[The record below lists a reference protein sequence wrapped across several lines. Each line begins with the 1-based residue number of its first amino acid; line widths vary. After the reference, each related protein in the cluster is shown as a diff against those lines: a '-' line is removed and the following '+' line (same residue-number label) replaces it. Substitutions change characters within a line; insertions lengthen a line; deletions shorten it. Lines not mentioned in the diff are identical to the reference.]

1 MLYPL
6 SYWGAPN
13 DCTLRNLT
21 TPRPDWTMSL
31 LSDLSQRFGDA
42 FAAVGVERSAGLV
55 VPSQRPELAQY
66 QCNGALGA
74 AKRMGRNPR
83 DLAQDVI
90 DALDDR
96 SMFDQLDIAG
106 PGFINITVTDAHLAS
121 YAENMERDDRLGLA
135 EPDPRHK
142 VIVDYGGPNMSKS
155 MHVGHLRASI
165 IGESLKRLFRLAG
178 HDVAG
183 DIHMGDWGMP
193 IGQLIIELERRRPD
207 LPYFDSDFTGP
218 YPEESPV
225 TLDDLSEMYPIVV
238 ERCKNDPDEAERAR
252 RATFDLQN
260 GRPGYLALWRH
271 YRNVSVAEQ
280 KKDFERL
287 GVEFDL
293 WRGESTVH
301 ERLAPLVD
309 RLLNDDGLAR
319 ESDGAIIV
327 DVERPDD
334 KKEMP
339 PLLLTRSDGSYLY
352 STTDL
357 ATLEQRVEEGY
368 DLILYVVDARQALH
382 FEQVFRAAR
391 ISGIAP
397 DTVGLEHIAFGTVN
411 GPDGTPFKTRE
422 GGVLRLA
429 DLMKIVTDAA
439 RARLDE
445 AEIAQDYPPEERE
458 RIARQVGLGA
468 LKFGDLS
475 NHRTSNYV
483 FDLDRFTSFEG
494 KTGPYLQYGAV
505 RIKSILRRAGE
516 AGIEPGPIVA
526 PAVDQERGLILRL
539 LRFPE
544 VIGRTVDVR
553 APNVLTEYAYEVAT
567 DFNRFYEACH
577 ILREED
583 PERQASWL
591 SLVDLTLSVL
601 TTSLETLGIEVPD
614 RM

>member
-31 LSDLSQRFGDA
+31 LSDLSQQFGEA
-42 FAAVGVERSAGLV
+42 FAAVGIDRSAGTVL
-55 VPSQRPELAQY
+55 PSQRPELAQF

-74 AKRMGRNPR
+74 AKKAGRNPR
-83 DLAQDVI
+83 ELAAEVI

-96 SMFDQLDIAG
+96 SAFSTLDVAG
-106 PGFINITVTDAHLAS
+106 PGFINIVLTDETLAR
-121 YAENMERDDRLGLA
+121 YADDMAGDDRLGLPD
-135 EPDPRHK
+135 PDPRHK

-165 IGESLKRLFRLAG
+165 IGESLKRLLRVAG
-178 HDVAG
+178 HHVDG

-193 IGQLIIELERRRPD
+193 IGQLIIELERRQPD
-207 LPYFDSDFTGP
+207 LPYFDADYTGP
-218 YPEESPV
+218 YPDESPV
-225 TLDDLSEMYPIVV
+225 TLDDLSEMYPIIVQ
-238 ERCKNDPDEAERAR
+238 RCKDDPEEAERAR
-252 RATFDLQN
+252 QATFDLQN

-271 YRNVSVAEQ
+271 YHDVSVAEQ
-280 KKDFERL
+280 RKDFEAL

-301 ERLAPLVD
+301 DRLAPLVH
-309 RLLNDDGLAR
+309 RLLDEQGIAV
-319 ESDGAIIV
+319 ESEGAIV
-327 DVERPDD
+327 VPVARDDD

-352 STTDL
+352 TTTDL
-357 ATLEQRVEEGY
+357 ATLDQRVEEGY
-368 DLILYVVDARQALH
+368 DLVLYVVDARQSLH
-382 FEQVFRAAR
+382 FEQVFRTAR
-391 ISGIAP
+391 MSGIAP
-397 DTVGLEHIAFGTVN
+397 PSVGLEHIAFGTVN

-439 RARLDE
+439 RKRIDE
-445 AEIAQDYPPEERE
+445 AEIAQDYPEEERE
-458 RIARQVGLGA
+458 TIARQVGLGA

-475 NHRTSNYV
+475 NHRTSNYI
-483 FDLDRFTSFEG
+483 FDLDRFTAFEG

-505 RIKSILRRAGE
+505 RIKSILRRTAE
-516 AGIEPGPIVA
+516 AGLEPGTIIA
-526 PAVDQERGLILRL
+526 PTVDQERGLILRL
-539 LRFPE
+539 LRLPE
-544 VIGRTVDVR
+544 IIGRAADVR
-553 APNVLTEYAYEVAT
+553 APNVLAEYAYEVAT

-583 PERQASWL
+583 PARQASWL
-591 SLVDLTLSVL
+591 ALVELTLAVL
-601 TTSLETLGIEVPD
+601 TLLLDTLGIEVPE

>member
-1 MLYPL
+1 
-6 SYWGAPN
+6 
-13 DCTLRNLT
+13 
-21 TPRPDWTMSL
+21 MSL

-42 FAAVGVERSAGLV
+42 FAAAGIDRSAGLV

-74 AKRMGRNPR
+74 AKKAGRNPR
-83 DLAQDVI
+83 ELAREVI
-90 DALDDR
+90 DSLGDR
-96 SMFDQLDIAG
+96 SMFESLDIAG
-106 PGFINITVTDAHLAS
+106 PGFINIVVTDAALAR
-121 YAENMERDDRLGLA
+121 YAGEMESDDRFGI
-135 EPDPRHK
+135 PDPEPRHK

-165 IGESLKRLFRLAG
+165 IGESLKRLLRVAG
-178 HDVAG
+178 HEVDG

-193 IGQLIIELERRRPD
+193 IGQLIIELERRQPG
-207 LPYFDSDFTGP
+207 LPYFDADFTGP
-218 YPEESPV
+218 YPDESPV

-238 ERCKNDPDEAERAR
+238 ERCKNEPEEAERAR
-252 RATFDLQN
+252 QATFDLQN

-271 YRNVSVAEQ
+271 YHDVSVAEQ
-280 KKDFERL
+280 RKDFEAL
-287 GVEFDL
+287 GIEFDL

-309 RLLNDDGLAR
+309 RLMNDQDLAV
-319 ESDGAIIV
+319 ESDGAIV
-327 DVERPDD
+327 VHVEREDD

-352 STTDL
+352 TTTDL
-357 ATLEQRVEEGY
+357 ATLDQRVEEGY
-368 DLILYVVDARQALH
+368 DLILYVVDARQGLH
-382 FEQVFRAAR
+382 FEQVFRTAR
-391 ISGIAP
+391 LSGIAP
-397 DTVGLEHIAFGTVN
+397 ESVGLEHVAFGTVN

-439 RARLDE
+439 RARIDE
-445 AEIAQDYPPEERE
+445 AEIAQDYPEEERE

-505 RIKSILRRAGE
+505 RIKSILRRAAE
-516 AGIEPGPIVA
+516 AGLEPGPIIA
-526 PAVDQERGLILRL
+526 ATVDQERGLMLRL
-539 LRFPE
+539 LRLPE
-544 VIGRTVDVR
+544 IINRATEVR

-583 PERQASWL
+583 SARQASWL
-591 SLVDLTLSVL
+591 SLVEMTLAVLTLL
-601 TTSLETLGIEVPD
+601 LDTLGIEVPE

>member
-1 MLYPL
+1 
-6 SYWGAPN
+6 
-13 DCTLRNLT
+13 
-21 TPRPDWTMSL
+21 MSL
-31 LSDLSQRFGDA
+31 LKDLSQRFGDA
-42 FAAVGVERSAGLV
+42 FESAGVDRSAGLV

-66 QCNGALGA
+66 QCNGALAA
-74 AKRMGRNPR
+74 AKRAGRNPR
-83 DLAQDVI
+83 DLAQAV
-90 DALDDR
+90 LDGLTDR
-96 SMFDQLDIAG
+96 GIYASLDIAG
-106 PGFINITVTDAHLAS
+106 PGFINITVTDEYLAGN
-121 YAENMERDDRLGLA
+121 AQAMEEDARCGIGA
-135 EPDPRHK
+135 PDPKLK

-165 IGESLKRLFRLAG
+165 IGESLKRLFRVAG
-178 HDVAG
+178 HEVDG

-193 IGQLIIELERRRPD
+193 IGQLIIELERHQPD
-207 LPYFDSDFTGP
+207 LPYFDADFTGQ
-218 YPEESPV
+218 YPEDSPV
-225 TLDDLSEMYPIVV
+225 TLDDLSEMYPVV
-238 ERCKNDPDEAERAR
+238 VDRCKNEPEEAERAR
-252 RATFDLQN
+252 QATFDLQN

-271 YRNVSVAEQ
+271 YHDVSVAEQ
-280 KKDFERL
+280 KKDFAAL

-301 ERLAPLVD
+301 DRLAPLVD
-309 RLLNDDGLAR
+309 RLTEDGLAV
-319 ESDGAIIV
+319 ESDGAIV
-327 DVERPDD
+327 VQVEKDSD
-334 KKEMP
+334 KTEMP

-357 ATLEQRVEEGY
+357 ATLDQRVEEGY
-368 DLILYVVDARQALH
+368 DLVLYVVDARQGLH

-391 ISGIAP
+391 LAGIAP
-397 DTVGLEHIAFGTVN
+397 EPVGMEHTAFGTVN

-445 AEIAQDYPPEERE
+445 AEIAQDYPDEERD

-475 NHRTSNYV
+475 NHRTSNYI

-516 AGIEPGPIVA
+516 AGLTPGPIVA
-526 PAVDQERGLILRL
+526 PTVDQERGLILRL
-539 LRFPE
+539 LLLPE
-544 VIGRTVDVR
+544 VIERAVDVR

-583 PERQASWL
+583 PIRQASWL
-591 SLVDLTLSVL
+591 SLVDLTLRVL
-601 TTSLETLGIEVPD
+601 TLLLDTLGIEVPE

>member
-1 MLYPL
+1 
-6 SYWGAPN
+6 
-13 DCTLRNLT
+13 
-21 TPRPDWTMSL
+21 MSL
-31 LSDLSQRFGDA
+31 LSDLSQQFGDA
-42 FAAVGVERSAGLV
+42 FAAVGIDRSAGTV

-74 AKRMGRNPR
+74 AKQAGRNPR
-83 DLAQDVI
+83 ELAQAVI

-96 SMFDQLDIAG
+96 SMFASLEIAG
-106 PGFINITVTDAHLAS
+106 PGFINIVVTDNFLAR
-121 YAENMERDDRLGLA
+121 YAAGMEDDDRFGIP
-135 EPDPRHK
+135 EPEPRHK

-165 IGESLKRLFRLAG
+165 IGESIKRLLRLSG
-178 HDVAG
+178 HEVAG

-193 IGQLIIELERRRPD
+193 IGQLIIELERRQPD
-207 LPYFDSDFTGP
+207 LPYFDPDFTGP
-218 YPEESPV
+218 YPDEPPV

-238 ERCKNDPDEAERAR
+238 QRCKDDPEEAERAR
-252 RATFDLQN
+252 QATFDLQN

-271 YRNVSVAEQ
+271 YHDVSVAEQ
-280 KKDFERL
+280 KKDFEAL

-301 ERLAPLVD
+301 DRLAPLVD
-309 RLLNDDGLAR
+309 RLANEQGIAV
-319 ESDGAIIV
+319 ESDGAIV
-327 DVERPDD
+327 VPVAREDD

-352 STTDL
+352 TTTDL

-368 DLILYVVDARQALH
+368 DLILYVVDARQGLH
-382 FEQVFRAAR
+382 FEQVFRTAR

-397 DTVGLEHIAFGTVN
+397 PSVGLEHIAFGTVN

-445 AEIAQDYPPEERE
+445 AEIAQDYPEEERE
-458 RIARQVGLGA
+458 TIARQVGLGA

-475 NHRTSNYV
+475 NHRTSNYI

-494 KTGPYLQYGAV
+494 KTGPYLQYVAV
-505 RIKSILRRAGE
+505 RIKSILRRAAD
-516 AGIEPGPIVA
+516 AGLAPGPIVA
-526 PAVDQERGLILRL
+526 PTVDQERGLMLRL
-539 LRFPE
+539 LRLPE
-544 VIGRTVDVR
+544 VIGRAADLR
-553 APNVLTEYAYEVAT
+553 APNVLAEYAYEVAT

-583 PERQASWL
+583 PARQASWL
-591 SLVDLTLSVL
+591 SLVAMTLDVMTL
-601 TTSLETLGIEVPD
+601 LLDTLGIEVPE

>member
-1 MLYPL
+1 
-6 SYWGAPN
+6 
-13 DCTLRNLT
+13 
-21 TPRPDWTMSL
+21 MSL
-31 LSDLSQRFGDA
+31 LKDLSQRFGDA
-42 FAAVGVERSAGLV
+42 FAAAGVDRSAGLV

-66 QCNGALGA
+66 QCNGALAA
-74 AKRMGRNPR
+74 AKRVGRNPR
-83 DLAQDVI
+83 DLAQAV
-90 DALDDR
+90 LDGLTDR
-96 SMFDQLDIAG
+96 EIFASLDIAG
-106 PGFINITVTDAHLAS
+106 PGFINITVTDEYLAGN
-121 YAENMERDDRLGLA
+121 AQAMEDGDRCGIGA
-135 EPDPRHK
+135 PDSRRK
-142 VIVDYGGPNMSKS
+142 VLVDYGGPNMSKT

-165 IGESLKRLFRLAG
+165 IGESLKRLFRVAG
-178 HDVAG
+178 HEVDG

-193 IGQLIIELERRRPD
+193 IGQLIIELERNQPD
-207 LPYFDSDFTGP
+207 LSYFDADFTGP

-238 ERCKNDPDEAERAR
+238 ERCKNEPEEAERAR
-252 RATFDLQN
+252 QATFDLQN

-271 YRNVSVAEQ
+271 YHDVSVAEQ
-280 KKDFERL
+280 KKDFAAL

-301 ERLAPLVD
+301 DRLAPLVD
-309 RLLNDDGLAR
+309 RLTDDGLAV
-319 ESDGAIIV
+319 ESDGAIV
-327 DVERPDD
+327 VQVEKDSD
-334 KKEMP
+334 KSEMP

-357 ATLEQRVEEGY
+357 ATLDQRVDEGY
-368 DLILYVVDARQALH
+368 DLVLYVVDARQGLH

-391 ISGIAP
+391 LAGIA
-397 DTVGLEHIAFGTVN
+397 TESVGLEHTAFGTVN

-445 AEIAQDYPPEERE
+445 AEIAQDYPDEERD

-475 NHRTSNYV
+475 NHRTSNYI

-505 RIKSILRRAGE
+505 RIKSILRRASE
-516 AGIEPGPIVA
+516 AGLTPGPIVA
-526 PAVDQERGLILRL
+526 PKVGQERGLILRL
-539 LRFPE
+539 LLLPE
-544 VIGRTVDVR
+544 VIERAVDVR
-553 APNVLTEYAYEVAT
+553 APNVLTEYAYEVVT

-583 PERQASWL
+583 PIRQASWL
-591 SLVDLTLSVL
+591 SLVDLTLRVL
-601 TTSLETLGIEVPD
+601 TLLLDTLGIEVPE